1 MAEGDFYT
9 MGNRQRFPRDPFCES
24 PFREQSPFR
33 DQLASRFMDDEFGMP
48 PFPDELGMEWP
59 GWARPGRLSSRLSP
73 SPFSSTLRTG
83 FPPRHSTGGP
93 ALYTSRYG
101 EPSSRSSPTT
111 IATSSSSSSCSSAG
125 GEPWKVCVNVHSFKP
140 EELNVKTRD
149 GFVEVSGKHEEKQE
163 EGGIVTKNFTKKIQI
178 PLDVDPLAVFASL
191 SPEGVL
197 IIEAR
202 QTPPYHLFSN
212 EGSQADETQEV
223 EVSRPQEAAMA

>member
-9 MGNRQRFPRDPFCES
+9 MGNRQRFPRDPFGES

-33 DQLASRFMDDEFGMP
+33 DQLASRFMEEDFGMP
-48 PFPDELGMEWP
+48 HFPDDLAMDWP
-59 GWARPGRLSSRLSP
+59 GWARPGRLSTRLTP
-73 SPFSSTLRTG
+73 SPFSSSLRTG
-83 FPPRHSTGGP
+83 FPSRQSPAGGP
-93 ALYTSRYG
+93 TLYTSRYG
-101 EPSSRSSPTT
+101 EPSSRASPTT
-111 IATSSSSSSCSSAG
+111 TG

-178 PLDVDPLAVFASL
+178 PIDVDPLTVFASL

-202 QTPPYHLFSN
+202 QTPPYSLFSN
-212 EGSQADETQEV
+212 EGSQGCDSLEV
-223 EVSRPQEAAMA
+223 EAPKPQEAPIV

>member
-1 MAEGDFYT
+1 MAEGDFYGSL
-9 MGNRQRFPRDPFCES
+9 GNRQRFPRDPFGE
-24 PFREQSPFR
+24 SPFR
-33 DQLASRFMDDEFGMP
+33 DQSLFRDPLASRFMDEDFAMA
-48 PFPDELGMEWP
+48 PFTDDLARDWP
-59 GWARPGRLSSRLSP
+59 GWARPGLLGTRLGAS
-73 SPFSSTLRTG
+73 SPFSRG
-83 FPPRHSTGGP
+83 FQPRPSSVSP

-101 EPSSRSSPTT
+101 ETSPRSSPVTT
-111 IATSSSSSSCSSAG
+111 G

-178 PLDVDPLAVFASL
+178 PVDVDPLTVFASL

-202 QTPPYHLFSN
+202 QTPPYHLFSDD
-212 EGSQADETQEV
+212 GHQDGDGMLEV
-223 EVSRPQEAAMA
+223 EAPKPQEAAAAV

>member
-9 MGNRQRFPRDPFCES
+9 MGSRQRFPRDPFGE
-24 PFREQSPFR
+24 FRDQSPFR
-33 DQLASRFMDDEFGMP
+33 DQLASRFMEDEFGMP
-48 PFPDELGMEWP
+48 PFPDDLAMDWP
-59 GWARPGRLSSRLSP
+59 GWARPGRLSTRLST

-83 FPPRHSTGGP
+83 FPPRQSTGGP

-111 IATSSSSSSCSSAG
+111 TAVSSTG

-178 PLDVDPLAVFASL
+178 PIDVDPLTVFASL

-202 QTPPYHLFSN
+202 QTPPYYLFSSD
-212 EGSQADETQEV
+212 GSPGGEMQEV
-223 EVSRPQEAAMA
+223 EAPKPPEAPMV